1 MSWKSSIDEFKYY
14 LKVERSLSENS
25 IMAYIR
31 DVNKLR
37 SFSENKN
44 IREIKVTKDDIV
56 EFINQIKQDGISA
69 RSQARIISS
78 LKSFYKYLAIEDLI
92 DINPVELI
100 ESPKIGLK
108 LPDTLSLIEIDKLIS
123 AIDLSSKHGERNR
136 AILEMLYSCGLR
148 VSELVNLRLSNVN
161 FKNSYLKVIGKGH
174 KERLAPIG
182 SKALK
187 YLNVYVNEV
196 RNHQTIVNGNED
208 FVFINNRGTKLSRV
222 MIFLIIQNLKQ
233 KIGLNKKIGPHTFR
247 HSFATHLIEGGAN
260 LRAVQEMLGH
270 ESITTTEIYTH
281 LDNDYLRSNII
292 EFHPRN

>member
-25 IMAYIR
+25 ILAYIR

-37 SFSENKN
+37 LFSENKN
-44 IREIKVTKDDIV
+44 ISEIKVTKDDIV
-56 EFINQIKQDGISA
+56 EFINKIKQDGISA
-69 RSQARIISS
+69 RSQARVISS

-148 VSELVNLRLSNVN
+148 VSELVNLKV
-161 FKNSYLKVIGKGH
+161 FKCEL
-174 KERLAPIG
+174 
-182 SKALK
+182 
-187 YLNVYVNEV
+187 
-196 RNHQTIVNGNED
+196 
-208 FVFINNRGTKLSRV
+208 
-222 MIFLIIQNLKQ
+222 
-233 KIGLNKKIGPHTFR
+233 
-247 HSFATHLIEGGAN
+247 
-260 LRAVQEMLGH
+260 
-270 ESITTTEIYTH
+270 
-281 LDNDYLRSNII
+281 
-292 EFHPRN
+292 